1 MLYGDNSKID
11 WRTCSP
17 SDFVGCKVMPLG
29 LRVMQQWSAH
39 TGAHVEFEVLRDGAD
54 GGEVGGVVEVFLH
67 RLRCDLTK
75 FVLHSFSN
83 THGVHGDSCVH
94 AQQRTSHA

>member
-1 MLYGDNSKID
+1 
-11 WRTCSP
+11 
-17 SDFVGCKVMPLG
+17 MPLD
-29 LRVMQQWSAH
+29 LNATQQWRAH
-39 TGAHVEFEVLRDGAD
+39 TGTDVEFEVLSDGAD

-75 FVLHSFSN
+75 FILHSFSN

-94 AQQRTSHA
+94 AQQQTLAPEP

>member
-1 MLYGDNSKID
+1 MEMLYGDNSKIN
-11 WRTCSP
+11 WRTCSQ
-17 SDFVGCKVMPLG
+17 SEFVGCKVMPLR
-29 LRVMQQWSAH
+29 LRVTQQWRVH
-39 TGAHVEFEVLRDGAD
+39 TGAHVEFEVLSDGAD

-94 AQQRTSHA
+94 A